1 MGIINKVIFE
11 EGLMEDFLFA
21 DDIVPESPS
30 TQMPWK
36 VLIVDDDPG
45 IHDVTILALKNLRV
59 QNRPVS
65 FTSVYSAKEAQEL
78 IEHDQ
83 SFAVALI
90 DVVMESTHAGLELT
104 QHIRKELL
112 NPYLR
117 IIIRTGQ
124 SGKAPEKF
132 VIDNYDINDY
142 KDKTELNADK
152 LYSSVKIAIDSYSEI
167 MDFNHENDKL
177 YKQVVHNPLTNLYNR
192 HKLQTDLLHMSE
204 ITVILFNLDRFSH
217 INDLYGYKQGNYIIE
232 EVGRTLQLLEDE
244 NNKIYHIGIDEF
256 IILREHSSA
265 QETDA
270 LIAKIINKFQ
280 NTSLVHEEI
289 DINITFTIG
298 IVENETEFLCNK
310 ADLAVKEARLISSN
324 RVQRYHDNMKIQQ
337 DIFNNLL
344 WFKEIKNALKQD
356 RIVPYFQ
363 AIYNNRN
370 SKIEK
375 YECLVRLIKGDE
387 VISPISFLDVAEE
400 TGLLTQITK
409 VMLEKSVLFFTN
421 NDFSF
426 SINITKHDLQDEHFA
441 DYVASVLEKNSIS
454 AERLTLEI
462 LENSS
467 LGTIP
472 NSKHNIT
479 RLHDLGCKI
488 SLDDFGAQCQNFA
501 NMLDLQLDTIK
512 IDGYFIKNLKE
523 EIPRNMVDSIVYFA
537 NKMGIELVAEFVC
550 DKDVFEIVKEL
561 DIKYSQGYYI
571 SEPLPYLVTKEDP
584 LS

>member
-1 MGIINKVIFE
+1 
-11 EGLMEDFLFA
+11 MEDFLFA
-21 DDIVPESPS
+21 DEIVQEEDPLQ
-30 TQMPWK
+30 TPWK

-59 QNRPVS
+59 QNRPIS
-65 FTSVYSAKEAQEL
+65 FTSIYSAKEAREL
-78 IEHDQ
+78 LEHDQ

-132 VIDNYDINDY
+132 VIDNYNINDY

-167 MDFNHENDKL
+167 MDFNNEKDTL
-177 YKQVVHNPLTNLYNR
+177 YKQVIHNPLTNLHNR
-192 HKLQTDLLHMSE
+192 HKLQTDILNMNE

-217 INDLYGYKQGNYIIE
+217 INDLYGYEQGNYIIE

-244 NNKIYHIGIDEF
+244 DNSLYHIGIDEF
-256 IILREHSSA
+256 IILREHSSTE
-265 QETDA
+265 ETDA
-270 LIAKIINKFQ
+270 LIAKIIKKFQ
-280 NTSLVHEEI
+280 NTSINHNDI
-289 DINITFTIG
+289 DINITFTVG
-298 IVENETEFLCNK
+298 IVENEKEFLCNK

-324 RVQRYHDNMKIQQ
+324 RIQRFHHNMKIQH
-337 DIFNNLL
+337 DIQNNLL
-344 WFKEIKNALKQD
+344 WFKEIKNALKED

-363 AIYNNRN
+363 PIYNNRTA
-370 SKIEK
+370 KIEK
-375 YECLVRLIKGDE
+375 YECLVRLIKDNE
-387 VISPISFLDVAEE
+387 VISPFRFLEVAEE

-409 VMLEKSVLFFTN
+409 AMLEKSAEVFQN
-421 NDFSF
+421 NKLSF
-426 SINITKHDLQDEHFA
+426 SINITNHDLQDEYFA
-441 DYVASVLEKNSIS
+441 DHVYSVLKKYTIS
-454 AERLTLEI
+454 AQRLTLEI
-462 LENSS
+462 LENNS
-467 LGTIP
+467 LGSIP
-472 NSKHNIT
+472 NSKKNIS

-501 NMLDLQLDTIK
+501 NMLDLQLDTLK
-512 IDGYFIKNLKE
+512 IDGYFIKNLKKE
-523 EIPRNMVDSIVYFA
+523 SPRNMVDSIVYFA
-537 NKMGIELVAEFVC
+537 NKMGVDIVAEFVC
-550 DKDVFEIVKEL
+550 DEDIFNIVNEF
-561 DIKYSQGYYI
+561 DIKYSQGYHI
-571 SEPLPYLVTKEDP
+571 GKPLPYLLKKEDP